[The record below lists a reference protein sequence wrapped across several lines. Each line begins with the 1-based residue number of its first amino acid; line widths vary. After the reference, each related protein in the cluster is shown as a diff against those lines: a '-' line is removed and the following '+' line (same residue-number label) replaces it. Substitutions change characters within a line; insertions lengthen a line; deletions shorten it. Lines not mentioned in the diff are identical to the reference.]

1 MAALGEKGR
10 ILPINT
16 AGSFAPIEPQNRLRL
31 FSTMTNH
38 TVTFILKKNEKES
51 TMEVVAFYGPPGTGK
66 SDRALV
72 IAYENQC
79 SCIIDDGIL
88 IYHNRIVAG
97 KSAKREESRL
107 KAVRRAIF
115 WDEEQRED
123 VKKTLQKIQPD
134 RILILGTSDRMV
146 VTITKALDLPEP
158 CKYIR
163 IEDVA
168 RPEEMMKAS
177 EARHKE
183 GKHVIPVPT
192 MELKPYFKGY
202 LVDPLKF
209 FRNRKKEVPKRF
221 SEQNERS
228 VVRPV
233 FSYYGKLS
241 FSDRVIASLV
251 RYAVKEMKK
260 VRITGVSSEKSES
273 QMNGLILALDVS
285 VRPGTPQEIKSVI
298 HTMRDRIQREI
309 EHTTGMSLET
319 IRVNVT
325 TDVAR

>member
-1 MAALGEKGR
+1 MD
-10 ILPINT
+10 
-16 AGSFAPIEPQNRLRL
+16 
-31 FSTMTNH
+31 
-38 TVTFILKKNEKES
+38 
-51 TMEVVAFYGPPGTGK
+51 VVAFYGPPGTGK

-72 IAYENQC
+72 IAYENNC

-88 IYHNRIVAG
+88 IYHSRIVAG
-97 KSAKREESRL
+97 KSAKREASRL

-115 WDEEQRED
+115 WDEDQRVEVRD
-123 VKKTLQKIQPD
+123 ALRKINPK
-134 RILILGTSDRMV
+134 RVLILGTSDRMV
-146 VTITKALDLPEP
+146 ITITKALELPKP
-158 CKYIR
+158 VKYIR

-209 FRNRKKEVPKRF
+209 FRTRKKEASKRF
-221 SEQNERS
+221 SEENERS

-251 RYAVKEMKK
+251 RYAVRDMKK
-260 VRITGVSSEKSES
+260 IKVTHVSSEKSTS
-273 QMNGLILALDVS
+273 QMNGLILDLAVS
-285 VRPGTPQEIKSVI
+285 VRSGTPQEIKKTI
-298 HTMRDRIQREI
+298 HAMRDKVQREI

-319 IRVNVT
+319 IRVDVT
-325 TDVAR
+325 TGVVR

>member
-1 MAALGEKGR
+1 MD
-10 ILPINT
+10 
-16 AGSFAPIEPQNRLRL
+16 
-31 FSTMTNH
+31 
-38 TVTFILKKNEKES
+38 
-51 TMEVVAFYGPPGTGK
+51 VVAFYGPPGTGK

-72 IAYENQC
+72 IAYENDC

-88 IYHNRIVAG
+88 IYHSRIVAG
-97 KSAKREESRL
+97 KSAKREASRL

-115 WDEEQRED
+115 WDEDQRVEVRD
-123 VKKTLQKIQPD
+123 ALRKINPK
-134 RILILGTSDRMV
+134 RVLILGTSDRMV
-146 VTITKALDLPEP
+146 ITITKALELPKP
-158 CKYIR
+158 VKYIR

-209 FRNRKKEVPKRF
+209 FRTRKKEAPKRF
-221 SEQNERS
+221 SEENERS

-251 RYAVKEMKK
+251 RYAVRDMKK
-260 VRITGVSSEKSES
+260 IKVTHVSSEKSTS
-273 QMNGLILALDVS
+273 QMNGLILDLAVS
-285 VRPGTPQEIKSVI
+285 VRSGTPKEIKKTI
-298 HTMRDRIQREI
+298 HTMRDKVQREI

-319 IRVNVT
+319 IRVDVT
-325 TDVAR
+325 TGVVR

>member
-1 MAALGEKGR
+1 
-10 ILPINT
+10 
-16 AGSFAPIEPQNRLRL
+16 
-31 FSTMTNH
+31 
-38 TVTFILKKNEKES
+38 
-51 TMEVVAFYGPPGTGK
+51 MEVIGFYGPPGTGK

-72 IAYENQC
+72 VAYENQA

-88 IYHNRIVAG
+88 IYHSRIVAG
-97 KSAKREESRL
+97 KSAKREASRL

-115 WDEEQRED
+115 WDPEQRKD
-123 VKKTLQKIQPD
+123 VADTLRKINPK
-134 RILILGTSDRMV
+134 RVLILGTSDRMV
-146 VTITKALDLPEP
+146 NTICQKLELPKP
-158 CKYIR
+158 VKYIR

-168 RPEEMMKAS
+168 KPEEMRQAS

-202 LVDPLKF
+202 LIDPLRLF
-209 FRNRKKEVPKRF
+209 HFRKKEVPKRF
-221 SEQNERS
+221 SQQNERS

-241 FSDRVIASLV
+241 FSPRVIESLV
-251 RYAVKEMKK
+251 RYAVRDMRKI
-260 VRITGVSSEKSES
+260 RIYRVSSEKSSS
-273 QMNGLILALDVS
+273 QVNGLILSLDIS
-285 VRPGTPQEIKSVI
+285 VRRGTPQEMKRVI

-319 IRVNVT
+319 VKVNAT
-325 TDVAR
+325 TGVVR